1 MTFLSR
7 GPRGGLTLLFAVV
20 SLGVGTAVLMAAKI
34 EVDVQFNPSANFAAI
49 ASYTWLPS
57 PPPTTEAAPGT
68 MVDPLSVQRE
78 LDPIIVGAVDA
89 ELQKRGIQKRATG
102 GDVQVVYYL
111 SHGAS
116 INAHTLGSFYAYAAD
131 FYVYVQP
138 GGGQT
143 TAVRVIEEG
152 SLVIDVVDDARAIW
166 RGTASARINRENDDA
181 KRYKLVRDAVKKL
194 FDRWPK
200 K

>member
-1 MTFLSR
+1 MTLLFR
-7 GPRGGLTLLFAVV
+7 GPRRGLPILLAAV
-20 SLGVGTAVLMAAKI
+20 SLCVGTAALMAAKI
-34 EVDVQFNPSANFAAI
+34 EVDVQFNPNANFAAI
-49 ASYTWLPS
+49 ASYTWLAS

-68 MVDPLSVQRE
+68 MVDPLAVQRE

-89 ELQKRGIQKRATG
+89 ELQKRGIRRQATG

-131 FYVYVQP
+131 FYVYIPP

-181 KRYKLVRDAVKKL
+181 KRYQLVRDAVKKL